1 MSYYE
6 ECMAALDED
15 IAALTEILRG
25 VYAGGERLKEEERCT
40 ERQR

>member
-1 MSYYE
+1 MNYYE

-25 VYAGGERLKEEERCT
+25 VYAGGERLKEERV
-40 ERQR
+40 